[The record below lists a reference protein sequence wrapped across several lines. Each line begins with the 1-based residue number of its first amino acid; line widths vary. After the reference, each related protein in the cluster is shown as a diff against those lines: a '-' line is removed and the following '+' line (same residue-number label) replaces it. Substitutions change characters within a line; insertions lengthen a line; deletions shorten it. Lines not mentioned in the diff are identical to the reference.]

1 MAHALG
7 IDIGT
12 TNAKVALVDDDGRM
26 VASAGRP
33 IATHLDGEI
42 GEQDAEEMWSAVVGA
57 IHDVVAAAPRE
68 VRDVV
73 TIGVCSQYSST
84 VPVDRHGAPVAPVVM
99 YLDTRGSDHCW
110 ELMATHERA
119 FEVWVERHGIPPVGG
134 GLSLAHMLHLQRD
147 RPEVHE
153 RVAVYLEPM
162 DFVNLRLT
170 GRVAATQATQFTAQL
185 CDNRVVGVVE
195 YDDELVAMTGL
206 DADRLPPLV
215 EVDGV
220 VGELRADVAVTLG
233 LAAGI
238 EVRAGMNDSH
248 AGAYATGATAS
259 DHAGLMIGT
268 TSVLLDAVDHMGVD
282 LEHEVLSMPAPAPGE
297 YLVWAENGIA
307 GKALE
312 TALGGWFLVD
322 DALADSAVG
331 DPFVQLE
338 AVLAASPPS
347 ANGALFLPW
356 LAGSFSPSA
365 NRNQRGGFLN
375 LSLDTR
381 RVDLVRAV
389 VEGTAHNL
397 RWLLPLVEDYTGNR
411 IEELV
416 FGGGAARSP
425 GWAQVIADVAGLPVR
440 TLRDPGSAAARAVG
454 FVALQRAGATDAP
467 LDALVDTLGDFEPD
481 ASTADRYGEV
491 QAQFEAA
498 FEATRP
504 IAEALNP

>member
-1 MAHALG
+1 MAHAVG
-7 IDIGT
+7 IDVGS
-12 TNAKVALVDDDGRM
+12 TNAKVALVGEDGRV

-33 IATHLDGEI
+33 IATHLEGEV
-42 GEQDAEEMWSAVVGA
+42 GEQDADEMWSAVVGA
-57 IHDVVAAAPRE
+57 VREVVAAAPTQAG
-68 VRDVV
+68 DVTTV
-73 TIGVCSQYSST
+73 GVASQYSST
-84 VPVDRHGAPVAPVVM
+84 VAVDRDGAVVAPVVM
-99 YLDTRGSDHCW
+99 YFDTRGSDQCW

-119 FEVWVERHGIPPVGG
+119 FGVWVERHGIPPVGG

-153 RVAVYLEPM
+153 RVAAYLEPM

-185 CDNRVVGVVE
+185 CDNRSVGVTS

-206 DADRLPPLV
+206 DADRLPPLIA
-215 EVDGV
+215 VDGV
-220 VGELRADVAVTLG
+220 VGELRADVAATLG

-248 AGAYATGATAS
+248 AGAYATGATAAG
-259 DHAGLMIGT
+259 HAGLMIGT
-268 TSVLLDAVDHMGVD
+268 TSVLLDSVDHMGVD
-282 LEHEVLSMPAPAPGE
+282 LDHEVLSMPAPAPGE

-312 TALGGWFLVD
+312 TALAGWFLVD
-322 DALADSAVG
+322 DELAPSGVREPYAG
-331 DPFVQLE
+331 LE
-338 AVLAASPPS
+338 AALETSPAG

-356 LAGSFSPSA
+356 LTGSFSPRA

-397 RWLLPLVEDYTGNR
+397 QWLLPSVEAFTGNR

-425 GWAQVIADVAGLPVR
+425 GWAQVIADVLGRPVR
-440 TLRDPGSAAARAVG
+440 PLREPDSAAARAVG
-454 FVALQRAGATDAP
+454 FVALRRAGATDAP
-467 LDALVDTLGDFEPD
+467 LDALVDTIARFEPD
-481 ASTADRYGEV
+481 ASTADRYNEMQV
-491 QAQFEAA
+491 QFEAA
-498 FEATRP
+498 FEATGP
-504 IAEALNP
+504 ISESLNP